1 MARPIWK
8 GNISFGLVNIPIT
21 LFTAENKQELHFKLL
36 DRRTRSEVRYE
47 RVSEAT
53 GQQVPLEEIVRGYR
67 YEGGDY
73 ILLTEEDFKKA
84 AVEATQMIEI
94 SDFVDLKS
102 IEYEYFEKPYYVV
115 PDKRAEKGYVL
126 LREVL
131 RRTGKVAISKV
142 VIRTRQ
148 YLAAL
153 IPQGDALV
161 LEILR
166 YYRELREQSEFSFP
180 AGNLEEYKVS
190 ERELQVAQMLVESM
204 TGEWNPM
211 QYHDEYHD
219 ALMQWIEKKARAGGA
234 VSPAGERA
242 GARERGKV
250 VDMMELL
257 KQSVEQAAARR
268 GRTRD
273 ASGEESGQS
282 SAGGAA

>member
-8 GNISFGLVNIPIT
+8 GSISFGLVNVPIT
-21 LFTAENKQELHFKLL
+21 LYTAENKNDLHFKLL
-36 DRRTRSEVRYE
+36 DKRTRSEVRYE

-53 GQQVPLEEIVRGYR
+53 GQQVPLDQIVKGYR

-73 ILLTEEDFKKA
+73 ILLTDEDFKKA

-94 SDFVDLKS
+94 SDFVDLKA
-102 IEYEYFEKPYYVV
+102 IEYKYFEKPYYVV
-115 PDKRAEKGYVL
+115 PDKKAEKGYVL

-131 RRTGKVAISKV
+131 KRTGKVAISKV

-153 IPQGDALV
+153 IPQGNALV

-166 YYRELREQSEFSFP
+166 YYQELREQAEFNFP
-180 AGNLEEYKVS
+180 AAGLEEYKVS
-190 ERELQVAQMLVESM
+190 ERELQIAEMLVESM
-204 TGEWNPM
+204 TGEWDPL

-234 VSPAGERA
+234 VSPAEERVE
-242 GARERGKV
+242 GVERGKV

-257 KQSVEQAAARR
+257 KKSVQQAAARR
-268 GRTRD
+268 GREREKT
-273 ASGEESGQS
+273 GEESGQS

>member
-102 IEYEYFEKPYYVV
+102 IEYTYFEKPYYVV

-166 YYRELREQSEFSFP
+166 YYREIREQSEFHFP
-180 AGNLEEYKVS
+180 AGSLEEYKVS

-204 TGEWNPM
+204 TGEWDPM

-219 ALMQWIEKKARAGGA
+219 ALMQWIEQKARAGGA

-242 GARERGKV
+242 EGRERGKV

-268 GRTRD
+268 GRARD
-273 ASGEESGQS
+273 ESGEEPGQS